1 MSMRSF
7 LTILVLLTL
16 YFAGGA
22 WAQTAV
28 TVDLSAKRQIIRGFG
43 GVDITWNPN
52 GLISSANRQLV
63 FGNGPNQLG
72 FTIMRVYLGV
82 SQSEWSQTL
91 ANAKWASENGILVFA
106 SPWHPPQSMRQNMTR
121 PSDGVAYYRLNPSSY
136 AAYTNHINAYIKYMY
151 DNGVN
156 LYAVSIQNEPDY
168 GINEYDEGWC
178 VWTQEEMVNYMR
190 DHAGNIDSRVKVISP
205 ETFQYEAWSG
215 NNGQSKPMFTAMLND
230 AGARANTD
238 IYGTHFYG
246 VYRPTLSDPALS
258 FQWPRFEEI
267 GRPAGKE
274 LWMTEVYTPN
284 NHDGNIWN
292 ASEAGDAMKTARM
305 IHYSKVAG
313 GFSTW
318 VWWYIHRFYG
328 VLHDGKALENT
339 TTLGTNGQV
348 TKRGWITA
356 QYSKFIRPGF
366 HRVETSPSRF
376 GSSDDTR
383 TFISAYQGDDGTVV
397 IVAVNMNSS
406 AQSVN
411 FSVSGVTGAMEVWRT
426 SGTENLAKQA
436 NINVNG
442 SAFSANL
449 PGRSVTTFVGSSEDA
464 SSSSSSAGS
473 SSSSENASSS
483 SSSSVSTSPI
493 IKNPSIT
500 ANVKT
505 EIYNLKGNKVSGV
518 LPSGVYIEKKHGMPS
533 KVFVVK

>member
-1 MSMRSF
+1 
-7 LTILVLLTL
+7 
-16 YFAGGA
+16 
-22 WAQTAV
+22 
-28 TVDLSAKRQIIRGFG
+28 
-43 GVDITWNPN
+43 
-52 GLISSANRQLV
+52 
-63 FGNGPNQLG
+63 
-72 FTIMRVYLGV
+72 
-82 SQSEWSQTL
+82 
-91 ANAKWASENGILVFA
+91 
-106 SPWHPPQSMRQNMTR
+106 
-121 PSDGVAYYRLNPSSY
+121 
-136 AAYTNHINAYIKYMY
+136 
-151 DNGVN
+151 
-156 LYAVSIQNEPDY
+156 
-168 GINEYDEGWC
+168 
-178 VWTQEEMVNYMR
+178 
-190 DHAGNIDSRVKVISP
+190 
-205 ETFQYEAWSG
+205 
-215 NNGQSKPMFTAMLND
+215 KPIFTAMLND

-246 VYRPTLSDPALS
+246 VYRPSLSDPALS

-284 NHDGNIWN
+284 NHDGNIWD
-292 ASEAGDAMKTARM
+292 ASKEGDAMKTARM

-339 TTLGTNGQV
+339 TALGANGQV

-411 FSVSGVTGAMEVWRT
+411 FSVSEAVGTMEAWRT

-436 NINVNG
+436 DINVSG
-442 SAFSANL
+442 KAFSASL
-449 PGRSVTTFVGSSEDA
+449 PGRSVTTFVGSRENTSSSSSSEDA
-464 SSSSSSAGS
+464 SSSSSSENVS

-483 SSSSVSTSPI
+483 SSSSSNEETPILSTSHSPLATSQT
-493 IKNPSIT
+493 P
-500 ANVKT
+500 
-505 EIYNLKGNKVSGV
+505 EYYNLRGKKVYGT
-518 LPSGVYIEKKHGMPS
+518 LPSGVYIEKKQGMPS
-533 KVFVVK
+533 KIFVVK